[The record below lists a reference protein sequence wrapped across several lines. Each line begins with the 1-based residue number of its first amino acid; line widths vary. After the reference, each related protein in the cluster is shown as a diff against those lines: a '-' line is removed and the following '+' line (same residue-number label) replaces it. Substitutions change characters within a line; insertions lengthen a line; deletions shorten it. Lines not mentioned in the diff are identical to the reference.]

1 VVAGSYRRCQETIGD
16 IDILATAKRGG
27 PVIERFTSYEEVAK
41 VIASGTT
48 RATVA
53 LRSGL
58 QVDLRVVPAES
69 YGSALHYFTGSKA
82 HNIAVRK
89 LGQQRGLKINE
100 YGIFRGRKRIG
111 GKTEDEVFAAVGL
124 ATIPPEL
131 REDRGEIE
139 AAAAGRL
146 PNLLELGDLHGDLH
160 VHSKATDG
168 HNTLEELVAAAEER
182 GYEYIAVTDHSRRI
196 AMAHGLDPR
205 RLRQEMRQIDR
216 INENHHRVALLK
228 GIEVDILEDG
238 KLDLPDDV
246 LGELDLV
253 VAAVHSKFD
262 LSRQNQTERIL
273 RAMERPHFTILAH
286 PTGRLIGEREPY
298 DVDMSRIIAAAK
310 DRGCFIELNAHPDR
324 LDLTDLHCRMAKE
337 AGVLVSIATD
347 AHRAEE
353 LSYLRF
359 GVGQGRRG
367 WLEKGD
373 VLNSRSLAKLRP
385 LLARTMR
392 R

>member
-1 VVAGSYRRCQETIGD
+1 MPPSA
-16 IDILATAKRGG
+16 
-27 PVIERFTSYEEVAK
+27 VIT
-41 VIASGTT
+41 
-48 RATVA
+48 
-53 LRSGL
+53 
-58 QVDLRVVPAES
+58 
-69 YGSALHYFTGSKA
+69 
-82 HNIAVRK
+82 
-89 LGQQRGLKINE
+89 
-100 YGIFRGRKRIG
+100 
-111 GKTEDEVFAAVGL
+111 
-124 ATIPPEL
+124 
-131 REDRGEIE
+131 
-139 AAAAGRL
+139 
-146 PNLLELGDLHGDLH
+146 
-160 VHSKATDG
+160 
-168 HNTLEELVAAAEER
+168 
-182 GYEYIAVTDHSRRI
+182 
-196 AMAHGLDPR
+196 
-205 RLRQEMRQIDR
+205 
-216 INENHHRVALLK
+216 LLK
-228 GIEVDILEDG
+228 GIEVDILADG

-253 VAAVHSKFD
+253 VAAVHSSFN
-262 LSRQNQTERIL
+262 LSRQQQTERIL

-310 DRGCFIELNAHPDR
+310 DRGCFIELNAHPER

-373 VLNSRSLAKLRP
+373 VLNTRTLDQLRP

-392 R
+392 S